1 MRTLIF
7 FGAPHNGLEV
17 TALETLVKGRP
28 TQTLISELKRESP
41 TLTGLSE
48 RFRHVAKDMTIHTYY
63 ESRPT
68 STVDEGPDGHWER
81 RGEPKVMVERS
92 SALLNLEAEKTR
104 MKVDG
109 DHKEIARLRRG
120 QGGVYPNVLRIIKEA
135 LVSASDQFAATLSRQ
150 AYHNAVQAADIEAE
164 EGRQAYLKAV
174 SEAEA
179 EGRQFYT
186 KAAQAAEIEAEEALA
201 VKPDPGVRFDRD
213 TTQDVWGYGD
223 YNLVCDSC
231 YNEFPRTQE
240 HQHCYI
246 CRNGNYNVCQF
257 CNALGDSCP
266 GGHHMVSRQLEDSRA
281 DDEGKEGDGTR
292 GWCDCC
298 AYKFL
303 DYSLFFTCVI
313 CSGGTFAICINCRK
327 SGRICVT
334 GHKLLKPQ
342 VLLGKANNAMPETM
356 MYCIIPGCSC
366 GRANL
371 SGISG
376 FTPTMAGLTSSQYHH

>member
-48 RFRHVAKDMTIHTYY
+48 RFRHVVKDMTIHTYY

-68 STVDEGPDGHWER
+68 STVAEGPDGDWER
-81 RGEPKVMVERS
+81 RGEAKVMVERS
-92 SALLNLEAEKTR
+92 SALLNVESEKTR

-135 LVSASDQFAATLSRQ
+135 LVRASDQFAATLSRQ
-150 AYHNAVQAADIEAE
+150 TYHKATMAAGTEVSE
-164 EGRQAYLKAV
+164 SKQAYLKAII
-174 SEAEA
+174 EADE
-179 EGRQFYT
+179 EGRQGYIYM
-186 KAAQAAEIEAEEALA
+186 AQLA
-201 VKPDPGVRFDRD
+201 GKPPDVSVERN
-213 TTQDVWGYGD
+213 TTQDIWGYGD
-223 YNLVCDSC
+223 HNLICDSC
-231 YNEFPRTQE
+231 YDEFPKTQM
-240 HQHCYI
+240 HHHCYT
-246 CRNGNYNVCQF
+246 CRNGNYNVCQS
-257 CNALGDSCP
+257 CDANGNSCP
-266 GGHHMVSRQLEDSRA
+266 GGHYMVWRELEDSREE
-281 DDEGKEGDGTR
+281 DQGKEGDGTK
-292 GWCDCC
+292 GWCDLC

-303 DYSLFFTCVI
+303 DYSLFFTCVV
-313 CSGGTFAICINCRK
+313 CSAGDFAICINCRK

-334 GHKLLKPQ
+334 GHKLVKPQ
-342 VLLGKANNAMPETM
+342 VLLNKANTGSPVEGIT
-356 MYCIIPGCSC
+356 MYCVIPGCDC
-366 GRANL
+366 GRPNL

-376 FTPTMAGLTSSQYHH
+376 FTPALVGLTPSQYHH